1 MQAMLDRVAA
11 LRRLMA
17 DLERGGENFVLMPE
31 DFARAGLEVEAAAC
45 AAGEGISADEIA
57 GSIDVAV
64 GTAFTSTSR
73 TAWIG
78 RDAAGHGFA
87 RRGRPLPK
95 TGEDDSGLG
104 HPTWAR
110 SAMSE
115 RRDGPDWFAE
125 TLPEGDGAFRKAGTA
140 VDVDWDGTDAM
151 PNDDGDLA
159 EVASGRFRPSPVS
172 AMSPARLFDG
182 GATFDDPAVSTMPRH
197 IPSDGSGNHR
207 ETGQGQAVRARSSA
221 AATKLGQRA
230 ALLSGAK
237 TAAGARIAALVTPS
251 SGEADRPAPPRLVLG
266 VPVVDAVLGGG
277 LDRAGLHEIHAAGVG
292 DEAAAAG
299 FVVALCA
306 LALTDPAVAP
316 PPATAGVVALPAAA
330 PGRAAPAMT
339 DAPRNRAPAGEG
351 DASSPTALSGLAR
364 AGAGAVV
371 WIETQFSEAED
382 GLLWPAG
389 LEDVGL
395 DPRRLVR
402 VKVGRVLEALAAA
415 EEALASPAL
424 AAIVLE
430 IRGAAPALDL
440 VALRRLTL
448 AARRHGRPCLL
459 LRTGARP
466 VPTPALTRWA
476 IAARPAVAPA
486 ATGWGRRQMGSPA
499 VHAALTRQR
508 AGRDGAWT
516 LEWCAD
522 VGCFREPVP
531 QPSVSVPGDRPAEPI
546 RRHAG

>member
-1 MQAMLDRVAA
+1 
-11 LRRLMA
+11 
-17 DLERGGENFVLMPE
+17 
-31 DFARAGLEVEAAAC
+31 
-45 AAGEGISADEIA
+45 
-57 GSIDVAV
+57 
-64 GTAFTSTSR
+64 
-73 TAWIG
+73 
-78 RDAAGHGFA
+78 
-87 RRGRPLPK
+87 
-95 TGEDDSGLG
+95 
-104 HPTWAR
+104 
-110 SAMSE
+110 
-115 RRDGPDWFAE
+115 
-125 TLPEGDGAFRKAGTA
+125 
-140 VDVDWDGTDAM
+140 
-151 PNDDGDLA
+151 
-159 EVASGRFRPSPVS
+159 
-172 AMSPARLFDG
+172 
-182 GATFDDPAVSTMPRH
+182 
-197 IPSDGSGNHR
+197 
-207 ETGQGQAVRARSSA
+207 
-221 AATKLGQRA
+221 
-230 ALLSGAK
+230 
-237 TAAGARIAALVTPS
+237 
-251 SGEADRPAPPRLVLG
+251 
-266 VPVVDAVLGGG
+266 
-277 LDRAGLHEIHAAGVG
+277 
-292 DEAAAAG
+292 
-299 FVVALCA
+299 
-306 LALTDPAVAP
+306 
-316 PPATAGVVALPAAA
+316 
-330 PGRAAPAMT
+330 MT
-339 DAPRNRAPAGEG
+339 DAPRNHAPAGEG
-351 DASSPTALSGLAR
+351 DASSPPTTSGLAR

-389 LEDVGL
+389 LEDIGL

-402 VKVGRVLEALAAA
+402 VKVGRVVEALAAA

-459 LRTGARP
+459 LRTGAQP

-522 VGCFREPVP
+522 VACFREPVP

>member
-1 MQAMLDRVAA
+1 MQAMSDRVAA
-11 LRRLMA
+11 LRRLVA
-17 DLERGGENFVLMPE
+17 ELERGGENHALTPE
-31 DFARAGLEVEAAAC
+31 DFVRVGLESPADEGAAEADVSVDEAA
-45 AAGEGISADEIA
+45 
-57 GSIDVAV
+57 GSTDVAMR
-64 GTAFTSTSR
+64 ASSSSASR

-87 RRGRPLPK
+87 RRGRPLP
-95 TGEDDSGLG
+95 TRDDDDRQDCA
-104 HPTWAR
+104 TWAR
-110 SAMSE
+110 SAVSE
-115 RRDGPDWFAE
+115 RRDGSGRGAWPILESDDASLRTAAGVDGHGADAVANEEGYPAE
-125 TLPEGDGAFRKAGTA
+125 AAGGRFRLSPARFSIAARGEDDGTA
-140 VDVDWDGTDAM
+140 V
-151 PNDDGDLA
+151 A
-159 EVASGRFRPSPVS
+159 EPAS
-172 AMSPARLFDG
+172 AMR
-182 GATFDDPAVSTMPRH
+182 
-197 IPSDGSGNHR
+197 
-207 ETGQGQAVRARSSA
+207 RAGLPA
-221 AATKLGQRA
+221 AASKFGQRA
-230 ALLSGAK
+230 ARLSDAQ
-237 TAAGARIAALVTPS
+237 TAAGARVAALAVSP
-251 SGEADRPAPPRLVLG
+251 SGEADRRAAPRLALG
-266 VPVVDAVLGGG
+266 VAAVDAVLGGG
-277 LDRAGLHEIHAAGVG
+277 LDRAGLHEIHAAGIG

-339 DAPRNRAPAGEG
+339 DAPRNPAPAGEG
-351 DASSPTALSGLAR
+351 DASTLSGGAR
-364 AGAGAVV
+364 AGAVV

-476 IAARPAVAPA
+476 IAARPAVAPL

-499 VHAALTRQR
+499 IHAALTRQR

-522 VGCFREPVP
+522 VACFRQPVP